1 MKTPPRQIIKY
12 FLKPYR
18 WLFAGVFLA
27 AWVTSILEGLNVA
40 AFFPIFQ
47 SLLGTTGAPAHRG
60 VLGAITAVSAR
71 LPFHDPLVSAA
82 ILLIAVTCLK
92 CALTVLREGATA
104 YASGVVQHDVKNRL
118 LQCYANAPYAFFLEH
133 KQGKLSYDAL
143 VAANRVGTLMQRAP
157 QFLAE
162 LLKIAVIGLFLT
174 LITPVAAM
182 VLLVVGVAYAA
193 LTHHLSRRVSYHTG
207 KGRAMAGTEQTTI
220 LNEFLSGIRQILTFG
235 TQTTW
240 LSRFR
245 QQSLVFRDLYIQD
258 SVWLAVPRSL
268 MEFTAV
274 AIIFGFVAAARVL
287 HPQSLTASLPVAGV
301 FTMALFQLLPS
312 LTGLGR
318 ARMEIVGMLPDAE
331 LAYHSLTEHR
341 PRRSGGDQVFQS
353 LQQSIAFDGVTF
365 AYRGREVLLNQLNV
379 TFQRGRVTALV
390 GPSGSGKTTIVNL
403 ILGLFEPTDGHIL
416 VDGVDLYAYRLESW
430 LARIGFVSQD
440 PFIYHASIAEN
451 IIFGREGHSPEAIR
465 RAAEVAN
472 AHGFIAELPQ
482 GYDTVVGDRGMKLS
496 GGQQQR
502 IAIARAV
509 LDNPG
514 IFIFDEATSSL
525 DTISERLVQ
534 DAIEQISK
542 DRTVIVIAHRL
553 STVRHADKIV
563 VLDGGRVVEEG
574 THEELV
580 SEQGQYFHLVS
591 SSL

>member
-1 MKTPPRQIIKY
+1 MKTPPRRMISY
-12 FLKPYR
+12 FLQPYP
-18 WLFAGVFLA
+18 WLFTGVFLTA
-27 AWVTSILEGLNVA
+27 LATSILEGLNVA

-47 SLLGTTGAPAHRG
+47 SLLGAAGASAQRG

-82 ILLIAVTCLK
+82 ILLIGITFLK
-92 CALTVLREGATA
+92 CALTVGRESLAA
-104 YASGVVQHDVKNRL
+104 YASGVVQHEVKNRL
-118 LQCYANAPYAFFLEH
+118 LRCYANAPYAFFLEH

-143 VAANRVGTLMQRAP
+143 QAATRVGTLMQRCP

-162 LLKIAVIGLFLT
+162 LLKIAVIVLFLF
-174 LITPVAAM
+174 LITPVAAL
-182 VLLVVGVAYAA
+182 VLLVAGVAYAV

-207 KGRAMAGTEQTTI
+207 KGRAVAGTEQTTI

-235 TQTTW
+235 TQQTW

-245 QQSLVFRDLYIQD
+245 QQSLVFRNLYIQD
-258 SVWLAVPRSL
+258 AIWLSVPRSL

-274 AIIFGFVAAARVL
+274 FIIFGFVAAARVMSP
-287 HPQSLTASLPVAGV
+287 HALTASLPVAGV

-318 ARMEIVGMLPDAE
+318 ARMEISGMLADAE
-331 LAYHSLTEHR
+331 VVHRSLSEHR
-341 PRRSGGDQVFQS
+341 PRRAGGDRLFQS
-353 LQQSIAFDGVTF
+353 LGQGLVFDRVTF

-379 TFQRGRVTALV
+379 TFPCGRVTALV

-403 ILGLFEPTDGHIL
+403 ILGLFEPTGGHIL

-430 LARIGFVSQD
+430 LKQIGFVSQD
-440 PFIYHASIAEN
+440 PFIYHASITEN
-451 IIFGREGHSPEAIR
+451 ITFGREGHSPAAIR
-465 RAAEVAN
+465 RAAEIAN

-509 LDNPG
+509 LDDPE

-534 DAIEQISK
+534 DAIEKISK

-553 STVRHADKIV
+553 STIRHADKIV
-563 VLDGGRVVEEG
+563 VLDGGRIVEEG

-580 SEQGQYFHLVS
+580 SGQGQYFHLVS

>member
-1 MKTPPRQIIKY
+1 MKTRPRQMINY
-12 FLKPYR
+12 FLQPYP
-18 WLFAGVFLA
+18 WLFTGVFLTA
-27 AWVTSILEGLNVA
+27 LVTSILEGLNVA

-60 VLGAITAVSAR
+60 VLGAITAVSAC
-71 LPFHDPLVSAA
+71 LPFHDPIISAA
-82 ILLIAVTCLK
+82 LLLIGITFLK
-92 CALTVLREGATA
+92 CALTVLREGVTA
-104 YASGVVQHDVKNRL
+104 YASGVVQHDVKHRL
-118 LQCYANAPYAFFLEH
+118 MHCYAHAPYAFFLEH

-143 VAANRVGTLMQRAP
+143 QAATRVGTLMQRVP

-162 LLKIAVIGLFLT
+162 LLKVAVIALFLV
-174 LITPVAAM
+174 LITPMAAM
-182 VLLVVGVAYAA
+182 VLLAVGLAYAA

-207 KGRAMAGTEQTTI
+207 KGRAISSTEQTTI
-220 LNEFLSGIRQILTFG
+220 LNEFLTGIRQILTFG
-235 TQTTW
+235 TEQTW
-240 LSRFR
+240 LARFR
-245 QQSLVFRDLYIQD
+245 RQSLIFRDLYIQD
-258 SVWLAVPRSL
+258 SIWLTVPRSL
-268 MEFTAV
+268 MEFTA
-274 AIIFGFVAAARVL
+274 IFLIFGFVAAARVL

-318 ARMEIVGMLPDAE
+318 ARMEISGMLADAE
-331 LAYHSLTEHR
+331 VVHRSLSEHR
-341 PRRSGGDQVFQS
+341 PRRTGGERVFSS
-353 LQQSIAFDGVTF
+353 LQQDLTFDRVTF
-365 AYRGREVLLNQLNV
+365 AYRGREVLLQALNV
-379 TFQRGRVTALV
+379 TFPRGRVTALV

-403 ILGLFEPTDGHIL
+403 ILGLFEPTAGRIL
-416 VDGVDLYAYRLESW
+416 VDGVDLYDYRLDGW

-440 PFIYHASIAEN
+440 PFIYHASVAEN
-451 IIFGREGHSPEAIR
+451 ICFGRDGHAPEAVR
-465 RAAEVAN
+465 RAAEIAN

-509 LDNPG
+509 LDNPE

-534 DAIEQISK
+534 DAIEKISQ

-553 STVRHADKIV
+553 STIRHADKIV

-574 THEELV
+574 THEELL
-580 SEQGQYFHLVS
+580 SGQGQYFHLVS